1 MKNSEQ
7 AVKTNFG
14 LVYDF
19 NKVFQ
24 RSQLEALEV
33 FNEGSEREKLDSQIE
48 LMDEE
53 LQEIKD
59 AIEEGDWEALKDGVI
74 DLLVVTYGLGYVMN
88 IDCDKGLQEVN
99 RANMSKL
106 CSSQQE
112 VVATTGYYNSIGV
125 ECSVQLVDENLWV
138 VKSTKDQKDM
148 NDKFYPKGKF
158 LKNVNWSEP
167 DLFGIEK

>member
-1 MKNSEQ
+1 MKSNAQ
-7 AVKTNFG
+7 
-14 LVYDF
+14 LVWEF

-24 RSQLEALEV
+24 RKQLEALEA
-33 FNEGSEREKLDSQIE
+33 FNEGSELENLGSQIE

-59 AIEEGDWEALKDGVI
+59 AIKDGDWEALKDGVI

-106 CSSQQE
+106 CKSQGE

-125 ECSVQLVDENLWV
+125 ECSVQLVGESLWV